1 MSLWMVV
8 VLPLLMMIT
17 NAKEATEKDVFPFRA
32 VWSSHTSSFWHRS
45 SHMFD
50 LFWKRAWLSKHTYT
64 QCAYISYTICIINAH
79 ADIITLARK
88 KSRVRILITF
98 SNSLSRSRTS
108 WIKEFGRRFH
118 RNVQIS
124 AAPYH
129 ALNHARHN
137 KNKAHTVPP
146 IVEETQQGEEK
157 KHYRIL
163 DYPLPLWYGDYPPYY
178 SSQAVE
184 QCDLRRDLLS
194 LPAKR
199 TFIRKKDTFIFATFH
214 RLNEENWFPVKQPF
228 LVKFLRKPTGSW
240 KS

>member
-1 MSLWMVV
+1 MVV
-8 VLPLLMMIT
+8 LLLFLLLLMIIT

-79 ADIITLARK
+79 ADIITLARQ

-108 WIKEFGRRFH
+108 WIKQFGRRFH

-137 KNKAHTVPP
+137 KNKTHTTNSWGNATRWRQKTLSHSWLSTAIMVR
-146 IVEETQQGEEK
+146 G
-157 KHYRIL
+157 L
-163 DYPLPLWYGDYPPYY
+163 
-178 SSQAVE
+178 SSLLFIASSGT
-184 QCDLRRDLLS
+184 LS
-194 LPAKR
+194 LKKR
-199 TFIRKKDTFIFATFH
+199 LAVFTSKTDLYQEKGYIYICHFPSAEWRK
-214 RLNEENWFPVKQPF
+214 
-228 LVKFLRKPTGSW
+228 LVSSKTTISG
-240 KS
+240 